1 MREIDRAAP
10 GTPFRRRFD
19 NGPPGGSEGGVEDMI
34 ERRALFCGIAAAA
47 LAKPAL
53 AQAWP
58 ARPIRLVV
66 GFPPGGTTDI
76 AARILIEPLSQRLGQ
91 SVVVENRPGGSGG
104 NIGADV
110 VAKAEP
116 DGYTLLMQTVSSGAI
131 NHGLYGPRMPHRPD
145 AMTAVALVVKVP
157 NAIFVTNALPVR
169 TLQELVDYAKARPG
183 RLNIGSSG
191 VGTSLHMTGE
201 LLKQAAGIDLT
212 HVPFRGAGPMLQ
224 EVIAGR
230 IEVAVDNLP
239 SVVGHLR
246 EGRLRPLAVTT
257 SVRSPALP
265 EVPTTAEAGYPSV
278 EATAWFGVTAPA
290 RTPRDIVNRLAQ
302 AINASLADPAIW
314 KRFEDLGGM
323 KPGLTPDG
331 LSTPETFQRF
341 IDAEIQKWAEVVR
354 RGNIT
359 VD

>member
-1 MREIDRAAP
+1 MIH
-10 GTPFRRRFD
+10 RRVLI
-19 NGPPGGSEGGVEDMI
+19 G
-34 ERRALFCGIAAAA
+34 AIAATPLAA
-47 LAKPAL
+47 TAF

-58 ARPIRLVV
+58 TRPIRLIVA
-66 GFPPGGTTDI
+66 FPPGGTTDL
-76 AARILIEPLSQRLGQ
+76 AARILAEPLSQRLGQ
-91 SVVVENRPGGSGG
+91 PVVVENRPGGSGG

-131 NHGLYGPRMPHRPD
+131 NHALYGPRMPHRPD
-145 AMTAVALVVKVP
+145 AMTAVALVVRVP
-157 NAIFVTNALPVR
+157 NAIFVTPSLPVR
-169 TLQELVDYAKARPG
+169 TLRELVDYAKARPG
-183 RLNIGSSG
+183 QLNIGSSG
-191 VGTSLHMTGE
+191 IGTSLHMTGE
-201 LLKQAAGIDLT
+201 LLKQAAGIDLI

-239 SVVGHLR
+239 SVIGHLR

-257 SVRSPALP
+257 ATRSPALP
-265 EVPTTAEAGYPSV
+265 DVPTTAEAGYPAV
-278 EATAWFGVTAPA
+278 EATAWFGITAPA
-290 RTPRDIVNRLAQ
+290 RTPRPIIDRIAQEVNA
-302 AINASLADPAIW
+302 ALADPAIW
-314 KRFEDLGGM
+314 RRFEELGGM

-341 IDAEIQKWAEVVR
+341 IDAEIAKWAEVVR

-359 VD
+359 IN